1 MIKKL
6 IKNGWRALLAIL
18 IFLVVWE
25 VAVRIFEIEAW
36 FLPAPLLIGREFITV
51 WPTFYPH
58 LMSTLFLSVIGFV
71 IGATVGLIV
80 AMILHLFKNI
90 RKTFYPFLILSQNI
104 PIIVLAPLLVIW
116 FGFGALPKFIIITLA
131 CFFPIA
137 ISTLSGFQQTDR
149 NLTYYMKMMGAS
161 KSQMFWKLELPDA
174 VPSIFSGLKIAATYS
189 VMAAVVSE
197 WLGAQEGIGVF
208 MTIATSSYKTPQ
220 VFVAIIIT
228 MLLSL
233 AFFSFVLLLE
243 KIFKRWQKKGI
254 AS

>member
-1 MIKKL
+1 M
-6 IKNGWRALLAIL
+6 
-18 IFLVVWE
+18 
-25 VAVRIFEIEAW
+25 
-36 FLPAPLLIGREFITV
+36 
-51 WPTFYPH
+51 
-58 LMSTLFLSVIGFV
+58 
-71 IGATVGLIV
+71 
-80 AMILHLFKNI
+80 
-90 RKTFYPFLILSQNI
+90 
-104 PIIVLAPLLVIW
+104 
-116 FGFGALPKFIIITLA
+116 PKFIIITLA

-149 NLTYYMKMMGAS
+149 NLTYYMKMMGAN
-161 KSQMFWKLELPDA
+161 KSQIFWKLELPDA

-189 VMAAVVSE
+189 VMAAVGSE
-197 WLGAQEGIGVF
+197 WLGALVVIVQF
-208 MTIATSSYKTPQ
+208 MTIATSSYKTPP